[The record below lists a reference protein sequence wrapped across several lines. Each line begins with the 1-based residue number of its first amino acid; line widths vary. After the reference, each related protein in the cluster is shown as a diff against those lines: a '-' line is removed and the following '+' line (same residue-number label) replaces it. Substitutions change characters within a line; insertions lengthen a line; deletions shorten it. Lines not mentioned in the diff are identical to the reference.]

1 MNTTFKSGLIAL
13 IDQLDIELWKEKKEF
28 LGMIHT
34 VSYDYYHFFL
44 KYFSIRFNGGSTAA
58 KFCHYDTWSN
68 DIYFIHIF
76 RSNSQGSPNH

>member
-28 LGMIHT
+28 LGMVIT
-34 VSYDYYHFFL
+34 FFFL
-44 KYFSIRFNGGSTAA
+44 KYSSNRFNGGSTAA